1 MSDTDLIE
9 TASRRLRLALDALEA
24 AAERRSEI
32 DRSQATLASQIHALD
47 TDRSRLAGELDA
59 AAARSR
65 VLEAANREIA
75 GRIDTA
81 IETIR
86 GVLEGDD

>member
-9 TASRRLRLALDALEA
+9 FASRRLRLALDALEA
-24 AAERRSEI
+24 AAERRDEI
-32 DRSQATLASQIHALD
+32 DRGHAALASQVHALD

-59 AAARSR
+59 AAGRSR
-65 VLEAANREIA
+65 DLEAANREIA
-75 GRIDTA
+75 ERIDVA